1 MSKKRDER
9 TETPKPTKDK
19 PFFRPFE
26 AVARQLA
33 AEKAKEAEA
42 EKAEKAAP
50 VGKPGAGG
58 KPGAA
63 NRPGAGRPAASGQ
76 TGALGVG
83 NTGRGR
89 SPTEAP
95 LVDDG
100 VTFADLLY
108 GVKPMSTAP
117 KPRAVVQS
125 SEAVTTPAEDESVRA
140 HLRALV
146 SGGDARFE
154 ISDDGRRIEGRR
166 IDLDVKVV
174 RKLRRGEFQ
183 VDVECDLHGLKA
195 FEARA
200 KLEEAVAKAQVRGER
215 VLLAVHGKGQHS
227 AAGAVLRG
235 EMAAWLSQ
243 GAASA
248 QVAAFTTATDDD
260 GGEGALYVLLRR

>member
-1 MSKKRDER
+1 MSKKRDDR
-9 TETPKPTKDK
+9 QETPKPSKDK

-33 AEKAKEAEA
+33 ADKAREAEA
-42 EKAEKAAP
+42 AKAEKAAAP
-50 VGKPGAGG
+50 AAGKPGS
-58 KPGAA
+58 KAA
-63 NRPGAGRPAASGQ
+63 APAGRPA
-76 TGALGVG
+76 TGGKPTSPGLRPA
-83 NTGRGR
+83 R
-89 SPTEAP
+89 SEAP
-95 LVDDG
+95 VVDDG

-125 SEAVTTPAEDESVRA
+125 SEAVTVAAEDESVRA

-174 RKLRRGEFQ
+174 RRLRRGEFQ
-183 VDVECDLHGLKA
+183 VDIECDLHGLKA

-200 KLEEAVAKAQVRGER
+200 RLEEAVAKAQIRGER

-227 AAGAVLRG
+227 AGGAVLRG

-248 QVAAFTTATDDD
+248 HVAAFTTATDDD